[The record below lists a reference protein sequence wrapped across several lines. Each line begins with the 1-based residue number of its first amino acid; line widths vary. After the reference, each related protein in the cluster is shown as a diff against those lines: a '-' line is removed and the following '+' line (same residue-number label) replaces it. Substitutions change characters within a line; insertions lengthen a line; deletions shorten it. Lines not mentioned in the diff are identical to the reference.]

1 MPPSLTPSPAQGKP
15 KKLLEEVRDLMR
27 LRHYSIRAERCYC
40 DWITRFI
47 RYHGKRH
54 PREMAEVEVTAFLT
68 HLARVGNVAASTE
81 NQALSALLFLYKE
94 VLKTE
99 IGWLDGVER
108 ARSNGGFLHPAKN
121 EAEAR
126 PRFNEEKSGV
136 SGPGEV
142 PSGNG
147 CRDTQKARK

>member
-1 MPPSLTPSPAQGKP
+1 MLPSLTPSPAQGKP

-27 LRHYSIRAERCYC
+27 LRHYSIRTERCYC

-68 HLARVGNVAASTE
+68 HLAREGNVAASTQ

-94 VLKTE
+94 VLKDRNRLTRWGRVRW
-99 IGWLDGVER
+99 IR
-108 ARSNGGFLHPAKN
+108 RSNGGWFLNPAKN
-121 EAEAR
+121 EAAGR
-126 PRFNEEKSGV
+126 PRLH
-136 SGPGEV
+136 
-142 PSGNG
+142 
-147 CRDTQKARK
+147 RRK

>member
-27 LRHYSIRAERCYC
+27 LRHYSIRTERCYC

-68 HLARVGNVAASTE
+68 HLAREGNVAASTQ

-99 IGWLDGVER
+99 IG
-108 ARSNGGFLHPAKN
+108 
-121 EAEAR
+121 
-126 PRFNEEKSGV
+126 
-136 SGPGEV
+136 
-142 PSGNG
+142 
-147 CRDTQKARK
+147 